1 MCDAERV
8 PGRLLRKGS
17 CRGRYHRGRLYERIA
32 DRLGIEDA
40 SVLRTRLVLARKRQ
54 WLTTPVKGMP
64 GGEAGPRLIEAPERR
79 PPARVMPSERY
90 DVQALPMPTAALPG
104 PRNQA
109 LPAEVSQAAAL
120 C

>member
-54 WLTTPVKGMP
+54 WLTTPV
-64 GGEAGPRLIEAPERR
+64 
-79 PPARVMPSERY
+79 
-90 DVQALPMPTAALPG
+90 QALPMPTAALPG